1 LKYKAVMFDLLSALL
16 DSWTLWDRIAGSSQ
30 TGRRWRKRYLELTYA
45 VGAYRPYE
53 ALVREAAELEGLP
66 AAYADQL
73 EADWDQLTAWPEV
86 KATLQT
92 LKDAGL
98 KLAVATNCSELLGRR
113 ACDRVGVPFDVIV
126 TSERAGFYKPHE
138 RPYRLGLEELGLNAS
153 ETLFV
158 AGSMFDLIGTDRVG
172 LPTYWHNR
180 VAMIPPPGH
189 PKPLFEEPRLEPLT
203 GVVLGVEA

>member
-1 LKYKAVMFDLLSALL
+1 MFDLLSALL
-16 DSWTLWDRIAGSSQ
+16 DSWTLWDGIAGSSEV
-30 TGRRWRKRYLELTYA
+30 GRRWRKRYLELTYA
-45 VGAYRPYE
+45 VGAYQPYE
-53 ALVREAAELEGLP
+53 ALVREAAQLEGLS
-66 AAYADQL
+66 AACADQL
-73 EADWDQLTAWPEV
+73 EANWDELTAWPEV

-98 KLAVATNCSELLGRR
+98 KLAVATNCSEVLGRQ

-138 RPYRLGLEELGLNAS
+138 RPYQLGLEELGTSAS

-158 AGSMFDLIGTDRVG
+158 AGSMFDLIGTNRAG

-180 VAMIPPPGH
+180 IAMVAPPGH
-189 PKPLFEEPRLEPLT
+189 PKPLFEEPRLEPLIS
-203 GVVLGVEA
+203 VVLGVPA